1 MVAIYCLKAVEI
13 GTFREILLK
22 EVGLPAKPPRTVHD
36 QGIVMRGMISNKPIL
51 AADPRPRGVPAHV
64 GVIMDGNGRWA
75 ASRGLPRIEG
85 HRRGLEALRGAVRA
99 AIDFGLDYLTVYSFS
114 MENWSRPLEE
124 VADLMGLL
132 KRFIRNDLHDLH
144 DANVKVKVIGRR
156 DDLQPD
162 IRGLL
167 VEAEEL
173 TGANTGLN
181 LIVAFNYGARQEI
194 AAAARAL
201 AEDVAAGRI
210 KPSDIDEAFF
220 AQRLD
225 TAGVPDPDLI
235 IRTSG
240 EKRLSNFLM
249 WQAAYSEFVFLPMH
263 WPDFDRKAFAAA
275 LAEFGSRERRF
286 GGVTAADENGK
297 ART

>member
-1 MVAIYCLKAVEI
+1 MQSMI
-13 GTFREILLK
+13 
-22 EVGLPAKPPRTVHD
+22 PD
-36 QGIVMRGMISNKPIL
+36 QPML
-51 AADPRPRGVPAHV
+51 AAAQRRRAAPTHV

-75 ASRGLPRIEG
+75 MSRGLPRLEG

-114 MENWSRPLEE
+114 MENWSRPVQE

-132 KRFIRNDLHDLH
+132 KRFIRNDLRDLNE
-144 DANVKVKVIGRR
+144 ANVKVKVIGRR
-156 DDLQPD
+156 DDLAPD

-167 VEAEEL
+167 AEAENV
-173 TGANTGLN
+173 TRANTGLT

-201 AEDVAAGRI
+201 AEDVAAGRL
-210 KPSDIDEAFF
+210 KASDIDEACF

-225 TAGVPDPDLI
+225 TAGIPDPDLI

-249 WQAAYSEFVFLPMH
+249 WQAAYAEFVFLPIH

-275 LAEFGSRERRF
+275 LAEFGARERRF
-286 GGVTAADENGK
+286 GGVTPALQAG
-297 ART
+297 AGRT